1 MDTMEFFEQL
11 DARIAKYDL
20 LCHPFYKAWSA
31 GELTRTDLRQYAQ
44 DYYHH
49 VEAFPSYLAALGM
62 RLEEGELRRSVLA
75 NMCDEKGVE
84 GRVGKNSVPHSE
96 LWLDFAEGM
105 GSSRN
110 LEWHAPVTE
119 IRQLIRHFHQ
129 VASEG
134 SAEEA
139 LAAFYAYE
147 SQVPHIAK
155 EKERGLRESYGADDK
170 TCGYFSLHATADVY
184 HSKVW
189 RKQLEKRIASHP
201 EAADAALNAAENAA
215 RMLWKALDGIDAR
228 RVARAVA

>member
-1 MDTMEFFEQL
+1 MNTAEFFQQL
-11 DARIAKYDL
+11 DARIGKYDL
-20 LCHPFYKAWSA
+20 LCHPFYKAWSE
-31 GELTRTDLRQYAQ
+31 GLLTRSDLRQYAQ
-44 DYYHH
+44 DYFHH
-49 VEAFPSYLAALGM
+49 VEAFPSYLAAFGM
-62 RLEEGELRRSVLA
+62 RLEEGELRRAVLA

-84 GRVGKNSVPHSE
+84 GRPGKDSVPHSE

-110 LEWHAPVTE
+110 LEWHSPAPE
-119 IRQLIRHFHQ
+119 IRQLVRHFHQ

-134 SAEEA
+134 SAEDA

-147 SQVPHIAK
+147 SQVPRIAQ
-155 EKERGLRESYGADDK
+155 EKERGLRDRYGADDK

-189 RKQLEKRIASHP
+189 RKQLEKRIASRP
-201 EAADAALNAAENAA
+201 EAADAALDAAENAA

-228 RVARAVA
+228 RTAMAAA